1 MKNLW
6 IALANP
12 ESEDITKV
20 NGYLK
25 LSLSVLN
32 SNDERVEL
40 NPNLNNDSDCMIPP
54 QIKTVYKQLIIYIFK
69 AEQLLIWIIIVK
81 KKKLIKNVMFILNVI
96 IWEFGCIECHYMG
109 IVKKTKVSHSKNDK
123 VIWNE
128 IIEIPVSQ
136 PTISQRIVF
145 YVKDKNNI
153 SFDKLID
160 SFEILLMMF

>member
-69 AEQLLIWIIIVK
+69 AEQLLIWIILVK

-96 IWEFGCIECHYMG
+96 IWELLKKLKFE
-109 IVKKTKVSHSKNDK
+109 IVKMIK
-123 VIWNE
+123 
-128 IIEIPVSQ
+128 
-136 PTISQRIVF
+136 
-145 YVKDKNNI
+145 
-153 SFDKLID
+153 SFGMKL
-160 SFEILLMMF
+160 